1 MLFFY
6 SLLSLFLFALKWKP
20 MSQLECGTIEQV
32 EVVGMEKQSKP
43 ALGSGSFSKR
53 L

>member
-1 MLFFY
+1 
-6 SLLSLFLFALKWKP
+6 
-20 MSQLECGTIEQV
+20 MSQAEGGTIEQV
-32 EVVGMEKQSKP
+32 EVVEMQKQSKA